1 MAQACWDAEGK
12 MTTEIAE
19 AQKLSGIFQTFTTG
33 SAVAPD
39 VQDKC
44 NAYMDAF
51 RKELSNNRLKYLD
64 YGIAFRS
71 RRREVVRNALSQY
84 IVDVVFLVDA
94 NRKPLPYEVTVASI
108 HAEYSA
114 EKNEYAYVIEKEIGD
129 RIGAD
134 ALSKEAFAYLTGAV
148 HVPVASSELIGM
160 ELRDLKAF
168 IWFGD
173 KKASEGR
180 GLRDIVIQNAR
191 GAEDSSFGILG
202 NVTVELARHLLRKRE
217 ALRPL

>member
-1 MAQACWDAEGK
+1 

-33 SAVAPD
+33 SAVGPE

-71 RRREVVRNALSQY
+71 RKREVVRNALSLD
-84 IVDVVFLVDA
+84 IVDVLFLVDD

-108 HAEYSA
+108 HAEFCA
-114 EKNEYAYVIEKEIGD
+114 EKNEYFFVMEKELGIGSAPTPC
-129 RIGAD
+129 RRTPSPI
-134 ALSKEAFAYLTGAV
+134 S
-148 HVPVASSELIGM
+148 
-160 ELRDLKAF
+160 R
-168 IWFGD
+168 
-173 KKASEGR
+173 
-180 GLRDIVIQNAR
+180 
-191 GAEDSSFGILG
+191 
-202 NVTVELARHLLRKRE
+202 
-217 ALRPL
+217 RP